1 MKKSFFLC
9 LALMVVSVGR
19 ADNLTISSV
28 GKLKEF
34 QQQVNDGDDFS
45 GCTVTLA
52 SDLDLEGI
60 DWIPIGTT
68 GKPFR
73 GTFDGQGHWISNLL
87 VNIDGA
93 QTGDVAGLFGCIDVG
108 ARVMRI
114 GIQSGEIRISQKS
127 YPDVECFMGGIVG
140 LCRGAVSQCANQA
153 TVYGNQTF
161 ARVGGIAGKIT
172 EDGTVED
179 CYNLGRLYTS
189 KTYEDS
195 NYLGGI
201 AGICDDGTICRVYV
215 SASIES
221 GSTVNTD
228 GIVPMLGYFEIEP
241 EAAFYDDGETD
252 MLGFALDGKLNTTE
266 GDYSVWSFAEGRLPL
281 LTCFSEQTQPT
292 AGDVNDDGQVNV
304 SDVTALVTIILGG
317 NDSEPHIYNHKAA
330 DVNADNA
337 VNVSDVTA
345 LVTIILGLN

>member
-1 MKKSFFLC
+1 MKQTFFLC
-9 LALMVVSVGR
+9 LALMVVSAGR

-28 GKLKEF
+28 GKLQEF

-45 GCTVTLA
+45 GCTVTLT

-73 GTFDGQGHWISNLL
+73 GTFDGQGHWISNIK

-93 QTGDVAGLFGCIDVG
+93 QTGDVAGLFGCIDEG
-108 ARVMRI
+108 AIVMRI

-127 YPDVECFMGGIVG
+127 HPLDDVECYMGGIVG
-140 LCRGAVSQCANQA
+140 RCKGAISECANQA
-153 TVYGNQTF
+153 TVYGNLTC
-161 ARVGGIAGKIT
+161 ARVGGIAGEIT
-172 EDGTVED
+172 ESGIVED

-189 KTYEDS
+189 KSYEDS

-201 AGICDDGTICRVYV
+201 AGVCDDGTICRVYV

-228 GIVPMLGYFEIEP
+228 GIVPMLGFEKEP
-241 EAAFYDDGETD
+241 EAAFYDDGETE
-252 MLGFALDGKLNTTE
+252 MLGFALDGKLNTE
-266 GDYSVWSFAEGRLPL
+266 GNYSVWSFAEGRLPL
-281 LTCFSEQTQPT
+281 LTCLSEQTQPT

-317 NDSEPHIYNHKAA
+317 DDSEPHIYNHKAA